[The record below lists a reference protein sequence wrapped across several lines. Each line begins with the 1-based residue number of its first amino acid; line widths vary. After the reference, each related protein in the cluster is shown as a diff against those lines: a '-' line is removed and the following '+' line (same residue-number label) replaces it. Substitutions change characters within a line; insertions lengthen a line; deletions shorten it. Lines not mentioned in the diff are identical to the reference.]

1 MPPGQDNGTRE
12 PAVGWRLKLLLLR
25 LPRGAGAVG
34 TPVPWS
40 HSRGVGGVEVA
51 AQGAHPGQA
60 KGGVVQVWSLP
71 EPCAGSAAT
80 GQTGR
85 RTPTA
90 PRSSAWEER
99 VPLIPGDLHGPWII
113 PWPDPSLRIP
123 ERLLE
128 WDVAQLVDP
137 CPWVV
142 GVWAENREA
151 KTPHFSTE
159 MLRAAGAESPTGK
172 VPDSHRYF
180 NPAQGHSRCWWLETL
195 HGASLW
201 SGPPRA
207 GLRGTAGARSQAGQQ
222 QGSPGREAVPD
233 GRAGLAAPSPAPLG
247 TAAEDPAFPPA
258 RGADR
263 RCLGGYK
270 SELKSWGWTGCLET
284 RNLSPRKGGLRKAL
298 SAIIFIIFS
307 SDSLGSRSPAP
318 PPPTPP
324 ARR

>member
-1 MPPGQDNGTRE
+1 MPPGRDNGTRE

-40 HSRGVGGVEVA
+40 HRRGVGGGEVA
-51 AQGAHPGQA
+51 AQGAHPRQA

-80 GQTGR
+80 GQRGR
-85 RTPTA
+85 RTPAA

-99 VPLIPGDLHGPWII
+99 VPPIPGDLHGPWII

-123 ERLLE
+123 ERLPE

-180 NPAQGHSRCWWLETL
+180 NPAQQQMLV
-195 HGASLW
+195 
-201 SGPPRA
+201 A
-207 GLRGTAGARSQAGQQ
+207 G
-222 QGSPGREAVPD
+222 D
-233 GRAGLAAPSPAPLG
+233 
-247 TAAEDPAFPPA
+247 PA
-258 RGADR
+258 RGIALIWSSPCWAQRD
-263 RCLGGYK
+263 CGGTEP
-270 SELKSWGWTGCLET
+270 SRAAAGQ
-284 RNLSPRKGGLRKAL
+284 PRERSRPRWPSRAGGPFPS
-298 SAIIFIIFS
+298 SAGH
-307 SDSLGSRSPAP
+307 GSRGPSISSG
-318 PPPTPP
+318 TGS
-324 ARR
+324 